1 MERRFENHKYIVE
14 YFPERKTVEFYMKD
28 QEIEKEDIAAMHAV
42 TLAMTSTAHYA
53 TLFSA
58 MDFFSITAEAR
69 AEGQKRH
76 YSAFVTVQAFVVKN
90 LAQRLI
96 GNFIMKFNTPV
107 RESKLFSN
115 YADAKAWLEVKIP
128 EFEATEK
135 AKLKK
140 MKA

>member
-1 MERRFENHKYIVE
+1 MKNHFENHKFIVE
-14 YFPERKTVEFYMKD
+14 YFPERKTVEFFMKD
-28 QEIEKEDIAAMHAV
+28 EEIEKEDIVAMHAV
-42 TLAMTSTAHYA
+42 TLAMTQTAHYA
-53 TLFSA
+53 TLFRA

-76 YSAFVTVQAFVVKN
+76 YSAFVTLQAFVVKN

-96 GNFIMKFNTPV
+96 GNFIMKFNTPL

-115 YADAKAWLEVKIP
+115 YEEARAWLEVKIP
-128 EFEATEK
+128 EFEAGEK

-140 MKA
+140 VKA